1 MLICYVDES
10 GNTGSRLDDPHQP
23 FHLIAAVMVRE
34 DRVRDMADRLDEL
47 ARRAPT
53 RKPLIEYHASELFHG
68 SGPWEG
74 VYPRQRIGEYAKA
87 LAVLGQVDAD
97 VAYASINK
105 PMLAK
110 KGYPKPNPHTFA
122 LQFLAEKIEKFLR
135 PQTDI
140 LSQRVLLVADENH
153 EQEQYA
159 LDLVHAMQAA
169 GGPIGAGLG
178 LNITLDH
185 FVDAVYFDRSDRNR
199 GIQLADLVAYILNRR
214 ERTSRH
220 PSNPPS
226 DAAVRQLV
234 SEHVDTQL
242 RTWRQPWPPK

>member
-23 FHLIAAVMVRE
+23 LHLIAAVMVRE

-47 ARRAPT
+47 AKRAPT
-53 RKPLIEYHASELFHG
+53 REPLIEYHASELFHG
-68 SGPWEG
+68 SGSWEG
-74 VYPRQRIGEYAKA
+74 VYPRQRISEYAKA
-87 LAVLGQVDAD
+87 LAVLGQVEAD

-110 KGYPKPNPHTFA
+110 KGYTDPNPHTFA
-122 LQFLAEKIEKFLR
+122 LQFLAEKVERFLR
-135 PQTDI
+135 LQTDV

-159 LDLVHAMQAA
+159 FDLVHAMQST
-169 GGPIGAGLG
+169 GGPIGADHG

-199 GIQLADLVAYILNRR
+199 GIQLADLVAYILHRR
-214 ERTSRH
+214 VRTSRH
-220 PSNPPS
+220 PSNPRS

-234 SEHVDTQL
+234 NEHLDKQI
-242 RTWRQPWPPK
+242 RTWREPWP